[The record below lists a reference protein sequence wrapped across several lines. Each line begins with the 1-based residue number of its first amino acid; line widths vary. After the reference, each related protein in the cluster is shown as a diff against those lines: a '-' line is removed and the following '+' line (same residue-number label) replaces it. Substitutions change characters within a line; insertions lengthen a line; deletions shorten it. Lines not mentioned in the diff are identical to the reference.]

1 MGVRGIYK
9 KMQSAGN
16 LQKIL
21 DSEDLIKTN
30 KILNEEEKKEMLD
43 YVSDHNKY
51 HKDLLDDDNYFGYYL
66 AGLIEG
72 DGCFE
77 RNRLTICYHEKD
89 VAAAYWLKK
98 RIGYGVVQPVKGKR
112 AVSYFL
118 TGVKGMRHVLDIT
131 NGKFVTDFKLDQMKK
146 YNYDI
151 KYDIQL
157 MPKNP
162 KPDLKNNYF
171 LAGFFDA
178 DGCLLISIKKRVR
191 KNGNEHTTI
200 LTKLK
205 IALKSADFLDFIKI
219 EFGGYLGQ
227 ATRGEWC
234 YESSSFKV
242 AYEFIKYFDKYSLVS
257 TKYIEYL
264 KWRDCYRIVQKK
276 EHLTEQ
282 GLEKIKKLK
291 KDIDK
296 IRS

>member
-1 MGVRGIYK
+1 
-9 KMQSAGN
+9 
-16 LQKIL
+16 
-21 DSEDLIKTN
+21 
-30 KILNEEEKKEMLD
+30 MLD
-43 YVSDHNKY
+43 NISDHNKY
-51 HKDLLDDDNYFGYYL
+51 HKDLLEDDSHFGYYL

-98 RIGYGVVQPVKGKR
+98 RIGYGVVQPIKGKR
-112 AVSYFL
+112 AISYHL
-118 TGVKGMRHVLDIT
+118 TGEKGMRHVLEII
-131 NGKFVTDFKLDQMKK
+131 NGKFVTDLKLDQIKK
-146 YNYDI
+146 YNYEA
-151 KYDIQL
+151 KYNIQL

-162 KPDLKNNYF
+162 KPDLKNNYY

-178 DGCLLISIKKRVR
+178 DGCLLISLRKRII
-191 KNGNEHTTI
+191 KNGTEYTTV

-205 IALKSADFLDFIKI
+205 IALKYKNLLNLIKI

-227 ATRGEWC
+227 ATRGEWS
-234 YESSSFKV
+234 YESTNFKT
-242 AYEFIKYFDKYSLVS
+242 AYEFISYLDKYSLIS
-257 TKYIEYL
+257 TKYIEYI
-264 KWRDCYRIVQKK
+264 KWRDCYRIIQKK

-291 KDIDK
+291 KDIEK